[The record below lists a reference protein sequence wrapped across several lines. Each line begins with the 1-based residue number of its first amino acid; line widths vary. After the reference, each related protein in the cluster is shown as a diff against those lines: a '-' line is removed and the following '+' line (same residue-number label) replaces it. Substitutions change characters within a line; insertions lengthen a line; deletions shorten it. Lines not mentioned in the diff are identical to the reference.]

1 VDFDVGSDFC
11 IYGGMSAPIEFGAGE
26 SWEEARTI
34 AGLIGD
40 VPNSF
45 STCIRFLRTDYEQ
58 NGGALSRGTR
68 FYLSR
73 LLKSASVSAP
83 LYFAAMTYRPEQFQA
98 QGGDSAAIMSVF
110 APDELATLLS
120 LVYLF
125 RTIKKGCDPEEWRFI
140 EEAIILQ
147 TDICGIMGDVIPA
160 IGLSN
165 ATLVGAIRLL
175 SQALFLGVKKK
186 EFTNYR
192 RALKKSGAL
201 ADYAEEI
208 KTWGCTHAQVA
219 SILVQPVG
227 LGRTLSEQLSM
238 GLLPVPQS
246 NEPKESVGMRVV
258 SQWLQAILTTG
269 KEPQIAHR
277 VEYYP
282 HAKDIEDFLVRANSI
297 RQVGSRYKWITQ
309 GKESL
314 TPETAPTM
322 FRTPARASPAAAA
335 PEEAPPPDAPGISD
349 ADLAKLED

>member
-1 VDFDVGSDFC
+1 
-11 IYGGMSAPIEFGAGE
+11 MNAPLEFGTAE
-26 SWEEARTI
+26 SWEEARAI
-34 AGLIGD
+34 AALIGE

-58 NGGALSRGTR
+58 NGGVLSRGTR

-83 LYFAAMTYRPEQFQA
+83 LYFAAMTYRPEQFQS
-98 QGGDSAAIMSVF
+98 QGADTSAIMSVF
-110 APDELATLLS
+110 TPDELATLLS
-120 LVYLF
+120 VVYLF
-125 RTIKKGCDPEEWRFI
+125 RTIKKGCDPDEWRFI
-140 EEAIILQ
+140 EEAIIPQ

-227 LGRTLSEQLSM
+227 LGRTLSEQLSL
-238 GLLPVPQS
+238 GLLPISQG

-258 SQWLQAILTTG
+258 SQWLEAILTTG

-282 HAKDIEDFLVRANSI
+282 HAKDIENFLVRANSI
-297 RQVGSRYKWITQ
+297 RQVGSRYKWLTQ

-314 TPETAPTM
+314 TPETTPTM
-322 FRTPARASPAAAA
+322 FRTPAKPSAAAVTS
-335 PEEAPPPDAPGISD
+335 EEAPPPDAPAISE
-349 ADLAKLED
+349 ADLEKLEE